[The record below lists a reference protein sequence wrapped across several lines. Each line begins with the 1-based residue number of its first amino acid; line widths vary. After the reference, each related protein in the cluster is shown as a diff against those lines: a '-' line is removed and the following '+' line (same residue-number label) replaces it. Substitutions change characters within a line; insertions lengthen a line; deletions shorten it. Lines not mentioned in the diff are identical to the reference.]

1 MRDSDY
7 QSWSGNPVAR
17 RQAVRRLR
25 QRDDPLPDDS
35 RPLLPFGN
43 GRSYG
48 DVCLNED
55 GVLLDCRGLDRW
67 ISFDVERGIVRCEAG
82 VLLARVLERSVP
94 AGWFLP
100 VTPGTRFVTLGGA
113 IANDVHGKNHHRAGT
128 FGCHVRCFELLRSD
142 GARLLCSAQNN
153 ADYFRA
159 TIGGLGLTGLI
170 TWAEIQL
177 IPIHSA
183 AVDREVIRFGN
194 LRGFFDLA
202 GESDQSH
209 DYTVAWVDCLAH
221 GAALGRGLFMRGR
234 HAADAPDGLSASPA
248 RRFTP
253 PIRPPA
259 ALFNPVALRLFNALY
274 YHKQRVMRRAG
285 RVAYGAFFYPLDAV
299 RGWNRW
305 YGRRGFFQYQCA
317 LPAARAQDAL
327 EELLQRIAASGAG
340 SFLAVLKMFGE
351 RRSPGLLSFPLPGAT
366 LALDF
371 PNRGTRTLQ
380 LLAELDTVTLSA
392 GGRVNPSK
400 DSRMPPDTFRQGFPN
415 WTEFAPFRD
424 ERFSSGFW
432 RRVTAEAA

>member
-1 MRDSDY
+1 MKSPDY
-7 QSWSGNPVAR
+7 QSWTGNPAAR
-17 RQAVRRLR
+17 RQAVRHLR
-25 QRDDPLPDDS
+25 WRDDPLPADS

-67 ISFDVERGIVRCEAG
+67 ISFDAERGILRCEAG

-100 VTPGTRFVTLGGA
+100 VTPGTRFITLGGA
-113 IANDVHGKNHHRAGT
+113 IANDIHGKNHHRAGT
-128 FGCHVRCFELLRSD
+128 FGCHVRCFELLRSN
-142 GARLLCSAQNN
+142 GARLLCSAEQN

-177 IPIHSA
+177 ISIQSA
-183 AVDREVIRFGN
+183 AVEREVIPFSN

-202 GESDQSH
+202 GESDHSH
-209 DYTVAWVDCLAH
+209 DYTVAWVDCLAR

-234 HAADAPDGLSASPA
+234 HAQSEPGGLSAPPV
-248 RRFTP
+248 RRFASP
-253 PIRPPA
+253 VRPPA
-259 ALFNPVALRLFNALY
+259 MLFNPVALRLFNALY
-274 YHKQRVMRRAG
+274 YHRQRGAKRAG
-285 RVAYGAFFYPLDAV
+285 KVAYGAFFYPLDAI
-299 RGWNRW
+299 RDWNRW

-317 LPAARAQDAL
+317 LPSARAQDAV
-327 EELLQRIAASGAG
+327 EELLRRVAASGNG
-340 SFLAVLKMFGE
+340 SFLAVLKIFGD
-351 RRSPGLLSFPLPGAT
+351 RKSPGPLSFPLPGAT
-366 LALDF
+366 LAMDF
-371 PNRGTRTLQ
+371 PNRGAVTLQ
-380 LLAELDTVTLSA
+380 LLAELDTITLTA

-400 DSRMPPDTFRQGFPN
+400 DSRMPADTFRQGFPN
-415 WTEFAPFRD
+415 WREFESYRD
-424 ERFSSGFW
+424 PRFSSGFW